1 MLRCYIIF
9 GGFFMSFFVKKSTPS
24 KKGVY
29 LQIYQSF
36 YIPGKGKRNKS
47 YEVIGYVNELK
58 RNGIDDPYKYAQD
71 KVDELNGK
79 LSLKKNQQIGESS
92 TLKNVGY
99 FLPKA
104 MFDLLNMDRHL
115 NIVASSYKS
124 HYVFSEFFRTLT
136 YAQIVGPGS
145 KQYLFNRIIPSLY
158 NVKQYSYDQ
167 ILDGLNFIGSDFHK
181 YIEVLNHHIA
191 KNYKRNLNIGLFD
204 CTNYYF
210 EIDEEDEYRRKGPS
224 KENRH
229 DPILGQALLLDGDMI
244 PLDMDLYP
252 GNESEK
258 PLLRKRIEDMKSRND
273 VKGKII
279 QIADKGLNC
288 ARNIYATV
296 KEANDGYI
304 FSKSVHGRNLND
316 IEKKW
321 ILLVDDDT
329 NKWIEVRDEL
339 GSLKYRY
346 KECVDDFDYKCK
358 INPDDTKETKFIVKE
373 KRIVTYNPSL
383 AKKQRA
389 EIRKMVDR
397 LINKIHYKEVVR
409 EELGDSVKY
418 VNLKATTQEGDK
430 VKIATSL
437 NQEKIDE
444 DLAFAGYNLLVTSE
458 VNADAKDIYNAYH
471 NLWRIEHSFRVM
483 KTQLEA
489 RPAYVS
495 TKETIFGHFLI
506 VYVALVIMRLIE
518 LKIFNDEIP
527 IEQLFDFIRDYKVT
541 ENYDGS
547 FINNAAASSTYL
559 KIKEKLGLSKLGN
572 SYLSK
577 RDIDLILVT
586 EF

>member
-1 MLRCYIIF
+1 MRYFL
-9 GGFFMSFFVKKSTPS
+9 KKSTPS
-24 KKGVY
+24 KKGLY
-29 LQIYQSF
+29 LQIYRTN
-36 YIPGKGKRNKS
+36 YVPGKGNQNKS
-47 YEVIGYVNELK
+47 FKALGYVSDLK
-58 RNGIDDPYKYAQD
+58 EKGIDDPIRYALEMI
-71 KVDELNGK
+71 DELNKNHK
-79 LSLKKNQQIGESS
+79 LLLEKQIGQSS
-92 TLKNVGY
+92 TLKNVGF

-145 KQYLFNRIIPSLY
+145 KQYLFDRIIPSLY
-158 NVKQYSYDQ
+158 GVKQYSYDQ

-181 YIEVLNHHIA
+181 YIEILNYHIA

-210 EIDEEDEYRRKGPS
+210 EIDDEDEYRRKGPS

-229 DPILGQALLLDGDMI
+229 DPILGQSLLLDGDMI
-244 PLDMDLYP
+244 PLDMELYP
-252 GNESEK
+252 GNQSEK
-258 PLLRKRIEDMKSRND
+258 PYLRKRIEDMKNRNE
-273 VKGKII
+273 VNGRII

-288 ARNIYATV
+288 ARNIYSAV

-304 FSKSVHGRNLND
+304 FSKSVHGKNLSD

-329 NKWIEVRDEL
+329 NKWTEIRDEF

-346 KECVDDFDYKCK
+346 KECIDDFDYKCK
-358 INPDDTKETKFIVKE
+358 INPDDTKEIKFTVKE
-373 KRIVTYNPSL
+373 KRIVTFNPSL
-383 AKKQRA
+383 ARKQKS

-397 LINKIHYKEVVR
+397 LINKIHYKEAVR
-409 EELGDSVKY
+409 EELGDAVKY
-418 VNLKATTQEGDK
+418 VNLKATTQDGEK

-444 DLAFAGYNLLVTSE
+444 DLSFAGYNLLVTSE

-547 FINNAAASSTYL
+547 FINNASNTTTYL
-559 KIKEKLGLSKLGN
+559 KVKEKLGLSKLGN
-572 SYLSK
+572 VYLSK
-577 RDIDLILVT
+577 RDVDLILNT

>member
-1 MLRCYIIF
+1 MRYFL
-9 GGFFMSFFVKKSTPS
+9 KKSTPS
-24 KKGVY
+24 KKGLY
-29 LQIYQSF
+29 LQIYRTN
-36 YIPGKGKRNKS
+36 YVPGKGNQNKS
-47 YEVIGYVNELK
+47 FKALGYVSDLK
-58 RNGIDDPYKYAQD
+58 EKGIDDPIRYALEMI
-71 KVDELNGK
+71 DELNKNHK
-79 LSLKKNQQIGESS
+79 LLLEKQIGQSS
-92 TLKNVGY
+92 TLKNVGF

-145 KQYLFNRIIPSLY
+145 KQYLFDRIIPSLY
-158 NVKQYSYDQ
+158 SVKQYSYDQ

-181 YIEVLNHHIA
+181 YIEILNYHIA

-210 EIDEEDEYRRKGPS
+210 EIDDEDEYRRKGPS

-229 DPILGQALLLDGDMI
+229 DPILGQSLLLDGDMI
-244 PLDMDLYP
+244 PLDMELYP
-252 GNESEK
+252 GNQSEK
-258 PLLRKRIEDMKSRND
+258 PYLRTRIEDMKNRNE
-273 VKGKII
+273 VNGRII

-288 ARNIYATV
+288 ARNIYSAV

-304 FSKSVHGRNLND
+304 FSKSVHGKNLSD

-321 ILLVDDDT
+321 VLLVDDDT
-329 NKWIEVRDEL
+329 NKWTEIRDEF

-346 KECVDDFDYKCK
+346 KECIDDFDYKCK
-358 INPDDTKETKFIVKE
+358 INPNDTKEIKFTVKE
-373 KRIVTYNPSL
+373 KRIVTFNPSL
-383 AKKQRA
+383 ARKQKA

-397 LINKIHYKEVVR
+397 LINKIHYKEAVR
-409 EELGDSVKY
+409 EELGDAVKY
-418 VNLKATTQEGDK
+418 VNLKATTQDGEK

-444 DLAFAGYNLLVTSE
+444 DLSFAGYNLLVTSE

-547 FINNAAASSTYL
+547 FINNASNTATYL
-559 KIKEKLGLSKLGN
+559 KVKEKLGLSKLGN
-572 SYLSK
+572 VYLSK
-577 RDIDLILVT
+577 RDVDLILNT